1 MSNVERTPDDELDL
15 LLGQMDAALLQ
26 AVRTRTTP
34 QGAYA
39 SEGHGTAPET
49 EPTHADTGQ
58 YTDEA
63 LDHVLDATDD
73 ALLKAVESR
82 ARRLASP
89 PAEPADER
97 APDGNAETID
107 EQGYPYRTGTV
118 KWFNAE
124 KGYGF
129 ISVDAADGSP
139 SVDVFVHYSAI
150 QMGGRR
156 ILEEG
161 QRVQFTISHGQKG
174 PQADGVRYVNG

>member
-26 AVRTRTTP
+26 AVRTRITP
-34 QGAYA
+34 QSPDADD
-39 SEGHGTAPET
+39 GHGTVPET
-49 EPTHADTGQ
+49 GPTHADTGQ
-58 YTDEA
+58 NTDEA
-63 LDHVLDATDD
+63 LDHVLGTTDD
-73 ALLKAVESR
+73 ALLTAVENR
-82 ARRLASP
+82 ARR
-89 PAEPADER
+89 PANLPTEPADVR
-97 APDGNAETID
+97 ASDGSAEKID
-107 EQGYPYRTGTV
+107 GQGYPYRTGTV

-150 QMGGRR
+150 QMGGHRT
-156 ILEEG
+156 LEEG